1 MKRILNIVM
10 LLVVA
15 TVCRAHVEATIDSV
29 QMVVGEQTCIHLS
42 ASVKNGQH
50 VMFPQ
55 LKAGQMLGGVEVV
68 DIPKVDTVEAS
79 DGLLK
84 VTQHIKVTA
93 WDDSLYYIPAIAVK
107 VNGKTE
113 SSKSLAL
120 KVLTVEVD
128 TIHPNQF
135 YGPRDVQDN
144 PFRWSEWSGLLWLTF
159 LLMLLYVL
167 CWLALLRLRSKK
179 PIVLKVRIRKIVPP
193 HQKALDGIEKLKK
206 EGTALAGGS
215 YAGGAEDAEGLKA
228 YYSELTDILRIYMQ
242 ERFGFNAMEMTSAE
256 IIERIESTDEK
267 DVKIEELRSLLETSD
282 LVKFAKYTVNMS
294 ESDRNL
300 MTAVNFINETKQE
313 NVATE
318 ERIEPTITEQQR
330 QTLRMRV
337 SLKWAVALLVI
348 AIVALTAYLCWQV
361 FELTN

>member
-1 MKRILNIVM
+1 MM
-10 LLVVA
+10 A
-15 TVCRAHVEATIDSV
+15 MACSAHVEAVIDSV
-29 QMVVGEQTCIHLS
+29 QMVVGEQTCIHVT
-42 ASVKNGQH
+42 ASVKNGQP
-50 VMFPQ
+50 VLFPQ
-55 LKAGQMLGGVEVV
+55 LKSGQMLGGVEVV
-68 DIPKVDTVEAS
+68 EVPKVDTVEAA
-79 DGLLK
+79 DGYLK
-84 VTQHIKVTA
+84 VTQHIRVTA
-93 WDDSLYYIPAIAVK
+93 WDDSLYYIPAMTVK
-107 VNGKTE
+107 VNGKE
-113 SSKSLAL
+113 EQSKSLAL

-135 YGPRDVQDN
+135 FGPRDVQDN
-144 PFRWSEWSGLLWLTF
+144 PFRWSEWSNLLWLTF
-159 LLMLLYVL
+159 LLVLLYVL

-206 EGTALAGGS
+206 EGNALVGSAYGGEK
-215 YAGGAEDAEGLKA
+215 ADVEGLKA
-228 YYSELTDILRIYMQ
+228 YYSELTDILRVYMQ

-256 IIERIESTDEK
+256 IIERIESSDEK

-282 LVKFAKYTVNMS
+282 LVKFAKYTVDMS

-300 MTAVNFINETKQE
+300 MSAVNFINETKQE

-337 SLKWAVALLVI
+337 SLKWAIALLVI
-348 AIVALTAYLCWQV
+348 AIVALTAYLCWKM

>member
-1 MKRILNIVM
+1 MKKLFNIVM
-10 LLVVA
+10 LLVVVA
-15 TVCRAHVEATIDSV
+15 VCRAHVEATIDSV

-42 ASVKNGQH
+42 ALVKNGQP
-50 VMFPQ
+50 VLFPQ
-55 LKAGQMLGGVEVV
+55 LKSGQMLGGVEVV
-68 DIPKVDTVEAS
+68 ETPKVDTVEAS
-79 DGLLK
+79 DGNLK
-84 VTQHIKVTA
+84 VTQHIRVTA
-93 WDDSLYYIPAIAVK
+93 WDDSLYYIPGITVK
-107 VNGKTE
+107 VNGKAE

-120 KVLTVEVD
+120 KVLTVDVD

-144 PFRWSEWSGLLWLTF
+144 PFRWSEWSSLLWLTF
-159 LLMLLYVL
+159 LLVLLYVL
-167 CWLALLRLRSKK
+167 CWLALMRLRSKK

-206 EGTALAGGS
+206 EGTSLAGTQYGS
-215 YAGGAEDAEGLKA
+215 EAADVEGLKA
-228 YYSELTDILRIYMQ
+228 YYSELTDILRVYMQ

-256 IIERIESTDEK
+256 IIERIESSDEK

-282 LVKFAKYTVNMS
+282 LVKFAKYTVDMS

-300 MTAVNFINETKQE
+300 MSAINFINETKQE

-318 ERIEPTITEQQR
+318 ERIEPTITEQQK

-348 AIVALTAYLCWQV
+348 SIVALTAYLCWRL

>member
-1 MKRILNIVM
+1 MM
-10 LLVVA
+10 A
-15 TVCRAHVEATIDSV
+15 MACRAHVEAVIDSV
-29 QMVVGEQTCIHLS
+29 QMVVGEQTCIHVT
-42 ASVKNGQH
+42 ASVKNGQP
-50 VMFPQ
+50 VLFPQ
-55 LKAGQMLGGVEVV
+55 LKSGQMLGGVEVV
-68 DIPKVDTVEAS
+68 EVPKVDTVEAA
-79 DGLLK
+79 DGYLK
-84 VTQHIKVTA
+84 VTQHIRVTA
-93 WDDSLYYIPAIAVK
+93 WDDSLYYIPAMTVK
-107 VNGKTE
+107 VNGKE
-113 SSKSLAL
+113 EQSKSLAL

-135 YGPRDVQDN
+135 FGPRDVQDN
-144 PFRWSEWSGLLWLTF
+144 PFRWSEWSNLLWLTF
-159 LLMLLYVL
+159 LLVLLYVL

-206 EGTALAGGS
+206 EGNALVGSVYGGEK
-215 YAGGAEDAEGLKA
+215 ADVEGLKA
-228 YYSELTDILRIYMQ
+228 YYSELTDILRVYMQ

-256 IIERIESTDEK
+256 IIERIESSDEK

-282 LVKFAKYTVNMS
+282 LVKFAKYTVDMS

-300 MTAVNFINETKQE
+300 MSAVNFINETKQE

-337 SLKWAVALLVI
+337 SLKWAIALLVI
-348 AIVALTAYLCWQV
+348 AIVALTAYLCWKMY
-361 FELTN
+361 ELTN